1 MFLGSAYFPSG
12 GCLFAGG
19 FAYVRQSALGVQCQ
33 TISPEIKQLFWNQ
46 LLFPLEAVFS
56 LGAFHMSARVHL
68 EANAKQFS
76 LESNNYSGI
85 SSIFLWGLPFCWGLS
100 IIPPEC
106 TLRLMPKNHPGSAR
120 FPSGGFLFAGGFPPQ
135 YTLRRMCANG
145 GRRCAWHVGRARR
158 KQFLLKQFFHQSG
171 VCPGRIK

>member
-1 MFLGSAYFPSG
+1 MFLNLFSG
-12 GCLFAGG
+12 
-19 FAYVRQSALGVQCQ
+19 
-33 TISPEIKQLFWNQ
+33 IKHFFWDQLI
-46 LLFPLEAVFS
+46 FPLEAVF
-56 LGAFHMSARVHL
+56 LLEALHMSARVHF
-68 EANAKQFS
+68 EDNTKHFF
-76 LESNNYSGI
+76 LESNIFSGI
-85 SSIFLWGLPFCWGLS
+85 SSFSLRGLSFCWGLS

-158 KQFLLKQFFHQSG
+158 KRFPLQ
-171 VCPGRIK
+171 